1 MIVNIVMVVLL
12 ACSFVTINL
21 HKNIVCLVSL
31 GHNYGPHYKNT
42 SMQIHSLVW
51 SRICSLSRGSFVY
64 IKFSWNAMLHLIYTN
79 TCSLLDYYKHVRGHG
94 AGTNSFFVA
103 NFDQFKMLF
112 LLLSEV
118 ASDMLVSE
126 KLT

>member
-1 MIVNIVMVVLL
+1 
-12 ACSFVTINL
+12 
-21 HKNIVCLVSL
+21 
-31 GHNYGPHYKNT
+31 
-42 SMQIHSLVW
+42 
-51 SRICSLSRGSFVY
+51 
-64 IKFSWNAMLHLIYTN
+64 MLHLIYTN